1 MIAVNIGNTLLA
13 YLIGS
18 DALLAIITDD
28 PRQHV
33 TGFMF
38 MMLFTLLFFAIF
50 ARFRE
55 QACTSI
61 CPYGRLQS
69 TMLDENTLV
78 VAYDLK
84 RG

>member
-33 TGFMF
+33 TR
-38 MMLFTLLFFAIF
+38 FTLLFFAIF